1 VWSDEHEF
9 AARQMALGRLILG
22 LVRRCRRCIYLGI
35 ADLGERGYEQ
45 RGPLLQAVQRV
56 LRRAGA

>member
-1 VWSDEHEF
+1 
-9 AARQMALGRLILG
+9 

-35 ADLGERGYEQ
+35 ADLGEQGYEQ

>member
-1 VWSDEHEF
+1 
-9 AARQMALGRLILG
+9 MALGRLMLG
-22 LVRRCRRCIYLGI
+22 LVRRCRHRVYLGI

-56 LRRAGA
+56 LRRSAQ